1 VRPLTLRKVTEFYP
15 DDWLV
20 YQTFNKWGKQVI
32 VRGFGRSRLEAL
44 RDFAE
49 ELQYIET
56 HTGYNPFD
64 TLAGWLYDLA
74 GMIDKL
80 IERII
85 Q

>member
-1 VRPLTLRKVTEFYP
+1 VKPVTLRKVTEFHP
-15 DDWLV
+15 NDWLV

-44 RDFAE
+44 YNFAD
-49 ELQYIET
+49 ELEYTET
-56 HTGYNPFD
+56 HTDYNPFD

-80 IERII
+80 IERTLR
-85 Q
+85 

>member
-1 VRPLTLRKVTEFYP
+1 MKPLTLRKITEFYP
-15 DDWLV
+15 NDWLV
-20 YQTFNKWGKQVI
+20 YQTFDKWGKQVI

-49 ELQYIET
+49 ELEYAET
-56 HTGYNPFD
+56 HADYNPFD

-80 IERII
+80 IERIR